1 MLKNRSHFLF
11 GKPLANM
18 LEKIL
23 NTMRICEGCGKEH
36 YIPDNKKHCLPC
48 VMKLK
53 HRKDVDV
60 FIEKTKELTK
70 NGKII
75 TLKES
80 TGPNCPEC
88 SFEQVNG
95 HSQSCS
101 KYEIKI
107 TDF

>member
-1 MLKNRSHFLF
+1 MTYSSCLK
-11 GKPLANM
+11 
-18 LEKIL
+18 E
-23 NTMRICEGCGKEH
+23 EE
-36 YIPDNKKHCLPC
+36 
-48 VMKLK
+48 
-53 HRKDVDV
+53 
-60 FIEKTKELTK
+60 FIEKAKELTK
-70 NGKII
+70 NGKIV

-101 KYEIKI
+101 KYEIKS

>member
-1 MLKNRSHFLF
+1 MITLKTMTLCKSCLQEHFLV
-11 GKPLANM
+11 GDL
-18 LEKIL
+18 
-23 NTMRICEGCGKEH
+23 
-36 YIPDNKKHCLPC
+36 CLPC
-48 VMKLK
+48 SQKQK
-53 HRKDVDV
+53 HRKDVEE
-60 FIEKTKELTK
+60 FIEKTTKELTK
-70 NGKII
+70 NGKIV

-80 TGPNCPEC
+80 TDPNCPEC